1 MNNKKLLTL
10 SDLCEFYDKKGE
22 DVIFNAKNDGTNIV
36 VQVNGKLAFDNDNDD
51 DTSISDNLVPVHLQA
66 CHTGKNENSSQISD
80 EVMTNALDT
89 FKNKPILGYIYKDDN
104 GEYEFAG
111 HERHVELNDRGEK
124 EVEYD
129 EQIIG
134 IVPES
139 CNAQLVYDKDKGK
152 NYVEVDGYLY
162 NVYSHAVDILERK
175 ANENETVNCS
185 VEMDLRSFS
194 FNAKSHLITIEDFVF
209 NGVTIL
215 GYDIDTGNK
224 IDPGMDGAN
233 ITLSDFSKDNN
244 SIVEQ
249 IKTLTETVNQF
260 SKQLD
265 EMKGEKIAVKFKE
278 LCEKYNVAE
287 TDVTFEHDGLTDE
300 ELEAKF
306 VETFG
311 KNNDDDNSSDG
322 NNDGEPTSDNDE
334 GATEPTTDGIDDGT
348 NVGDG
353 VTQTNSKNGE
363 PKTTTITYARNGV
376 EFEVSLN
383 DKLWALDDLVNNTYH
398 SLDDTWYSTQVY
410 DDYLVMVGWT
420 DDGTVAYRQGYT
432 ESDGK
437 YELVGDRVAVH
448 PLYVTDAE
456 EKLIN
461 DNKTALENAESTIA
475 DYQKK
480 EDEAKKSAIL
490 SNADY
495 SAISETDNFKGL
507 VNDHENFSV
516 DEVKE
521 KADKMLFEYLK
532 KNASEFSKKNDG
544 SAKKSTLGF
553 GVKPENHSR
562 YGNLFAK
569 KDK

>member
-10 SDLCEFYDKKGE
+10 SDLFEFYDKKGE
-22 DVIFNAKNDGTNIV
+22 DVIFNAKNDSTNIV
-36 VQVNGKLAFDNDNDD
+36 VQVNGKLAFDNDDD
-51 DTSISDNLVPVHLQA
+51 DIPTSDDLVPVHLQA

-89 FKNKPILGYIYKDDN
+89 FKNKPILGYIYKDGN

-134 IVPES
+134 VVPES

-162 NVYSHAVDILERK
+162 GVYSHAVDILERK

-185 VEMDLRSFS
+185 VELDLRSFS
-194 FNAKSHLITIEDFVF
+194 FNAKTHMITIDSFIF

-215 GYDIDTGNK
+215 GYDKETGDK

-249 IKTLTETVNQF
+249 IKTLTKTVNQF

-311 KNNDDDNSSDG
+311 KNDDDDNSS
-322 NNDGEPTSDNDE
+322 
-334 GATEPTTDGIDDGT
+334 
-348 NVGDG
+348 
-353 VTQTNSKNGE
+353 SKNGE

-383 DKLWALDDLVNNTYH
+383 EKLWALDDLVNSTYH
-398 SLDDTWYSTQVY
+398 GLDDTWYSTQVY

-448 PLYVTDAE
+448 SLFVTDDE

-495 SAISETDNFKGL
+495 SAISETDDFKGL
-507 VNDHENFSV
+507 VNNHENFSV

-532 KNASEFSKKNDG
+532 KNASEFSTKNNS

-562 YGNLFAK
+562 YGNLFANK
-569 KDK
+569 NK

>member
-10 SDLCEFYDKKGE
+10 SDLFEFYDKKGE
-22 DVIFNAKNDGTNIV
+22 DVIFNAKNDSTNIV
-36 VQVNGKLAFDNDNDD
+36 VQVNGKLAFDNDDDD
-51 DTSISDNLVPVHLQA
+51 DTSISDDLVPVHLQA

-134 IVPES
+134 VVPES

-162 NVYSHAVDILERK
+162 GVYSHAVDILERK

-185 VEMDLRSFS
+185 VELDLRSFS
-194 FNAKSHLITIEDFVF
+194 FNAKTHMITIDSFIF

-215 GYDIDTGNK
+215 GYDKETGDK

-249 IKTLTETVNQF
+249 IKTLTKTVNQF

-311 KNNDDDNSSDG
+311 KNDDDDNSSDG
-322 NNDGEPTSDNDE
+322 NDGGDEPTSD
-334 GATEPTTDGIDDGT
+334 GAE
-348 NVGDG
+348 G

-383 DKLWALDDLVNNTYH
+383 EKLWALDDLVNSTYH
-398 SLDDTWYSTQVY
+398 GLDDTWYSTQVY

-448 PLYVTDAE
+448 SLFVTDDE

-461 DNKTALENAESTIA
+461 DNKIALENAESTIA

-490 SNADY
+490 NNADY
-495 SAISETDNFKGL
+495 SAISETDDFKGL

-532 KNASEFSKKNDG
+532 KNASEFSKKNN
-544 SAKKSTLGF
+544 SSTKKSTLGF

-562 YGNLFAK
+562 YGNLFANK
-569 KDK
+569 NK

>member
-10 SDLCEFYDKKGE
+10 SDLFEFYDKKGE

-36 VQVNGKLAFDNDNDD
+36 VQVNGKLAFNNDNGKLAFNNDD
-51 DTSISDNLVPVHLQA
+51 DDIPTSDDLVPVHLQA

-89 FKNKPILGYIYKDDN
+89 FKNKPILGYIYKDGN

-134 IVPES
+134 VVPES

-162 NVYSHAVDILERK
+162 GVYSHAVDILERK

-185 VEMDLRSFS
+185 VELDLRSFS
-194 FNAKSHLITIEDFVF
+194 FNAKTHMITIDSFIF

-215 GYDIDTGNK
+215 GYDKETGDK

-249 IKTLTETVNQF
+249 IKTLTKTVNQF

-311 KNNDDDNSSDG
+311 KNDDDDNSS
-322 NNDGEPTSDNDE
+322 
-334 GATEPTTDGIDDGT
+334 
-348 NVGDG
+348 
-353 VTQTNSKNGE
+353 SKNGE

-383 DKLWALDDLVNNTYH
+383 EKLWALDDLVNSTYH
-398 SLDDTWYSTQVY
+398 GLDDTWYSTQVY

-448 PLYVTDAE
+448 SLFVTDDE

-495 SAISETDNFKGL
+495 SAISETDDFKGL
-507 VNDHENFSV
+507 VNNHENFSV

-532 KNASEFSKKNDG
+532 KNASEFSTKNNS

-562 YGNLFAK
+562 YGNLFANK
-569 KDK
+569 NK